1 MIFGDLAVLEFG
13 YGADR
18 EIMII
23 EIPLETLVIQV
34 QLDYGT
40 DYGSYIS
47 DSSFETKLETAMELD
62 STVDIVVQS
71 TEDLATTSLIVNY
84 EIHIYGNSSET
95 YDTIEAIQ
103 DQLYKDAVDGGW
115 ELPDDYEGYSFHA
128 YNTVPIPTDNLTSEE
143 ILRFRDEAYLEY
155 HQSEKFLS
163 KIEKK
168 YGKQAVNNI
177 LKNCEIKLKRK
188 ILGD

>member
-95 YDTIEAIQ
+95 YDTIEAI
-103 DQLYKDAVDGGW
+103 
-115 ELPDDYEGYSFHA
+115 
-128 YNTVPIPTDNLTSEE
+128 
-143 ILRFRDEAYLEY
+143 
-155 HQSEKFLS
+155 
-163 KIEKK
+163 
-168 YGKQAVNNI
+168 
-177 LKNCEIKLKRK
+177 
-188 ILGD
+188 